1 MKLMVSLHLI
11 SSIKKSERRVLL
23 AESPSKLQAKAAA
36 APQMLTAKCLYGNPP
51 ASSLPEYRLHITKE
65 FRQARL
71 GGEKAIHLEPNY
83 YVQVLTS
90 SFSAFTARQAR
101 REKNSII
108 TLLFFMP
115 PHVCRLISQMKP
127 SVLEQYV
134 YVMLEC

>member
-23 AESPSKLQAKAAA
+23 AESPSKLQAKAAAA

-101 REKNSII
+101 REKNSI
-108 TLLFFMP
+108 LLFFFS
-115 PHVCRLISQMKP
+115 CRHMFAGSLVK
-127 SVLEQYV
+127 
-134 YVMLEC
+134 